1 MTALRFLF
9 LNLRSNRNMLCG
21 AIPSHNHEASTSMP
35 IKLMTEAA
43 LVAAFLAGATPAE
56 AQSFHNVVET
66 FYADEFRAH
75 PIAATDIGVH
85 DYDAEVDDLSR
96 DGQAKNTARLRT
108 ALNAFI
114 AIDPATLAAGDRDDR
129 EMLIN
134 SIKGKLLDVETI
146 RYWQKDPDVYVR
158 SARRRWA
165 KKPHARAGRDGGRS

>member
-1 MTALRFLF
+1 
-9 LNLRSNRNMLCG
+9 
-21 AIPSHNHEASTSMP
+21 
-35 IKLMTEAA
+35 
-43 LVAAFLAGATPAE
+43 
-56 AQSFHNVVET
+56 
-66 FYADEFRAH
+66 
-75 PIAATDIGVH
+75 VH

-96 DGQAKNTARLRT
+96 DGQAKNTARLHT

-158 SARRRWA
+158 SATSVVFSHVHRDFAPLADRLRSVI
-165 KKPHARAGRDGGRS
+165 AREPDLIAAGNRQGQY

>member
-1 MTALRFLF
+1 
-9 LNLRSNRNMLCG
+9 
-21 AIPSHNHEASTSMP
+21 MP

-96 DGQAKNTARLRT
+96 DGQAKNTARLHT
-108 ALNAFI
+108 AHSSQ
-114 AIDPATLAAGDRDDR
+114 
-129 EMLIN
+129 
-134 SIKGKLLDVETI
+134 SI
-146 RYWQKDPDVYVR
+146 
-158 SARRRWA
+158 RRRWRPA
-165 KKPHARAGRDGGRS
+165 TATIGRC